1 MPNIDLEQLSK
12 WNEEQNEAYLA
23 WRAER
28 KSRNVWRLLETV
40 IAWSILLL
48 LVIVAYHA

>member
-1 MPNIDLEQLSK
+1 MTQIDLEQLSK

-28 KSRNVWRLLETV
+28 KSHNAWRLLETV

-48 LVIVAYHA
+48 VIVAYYA